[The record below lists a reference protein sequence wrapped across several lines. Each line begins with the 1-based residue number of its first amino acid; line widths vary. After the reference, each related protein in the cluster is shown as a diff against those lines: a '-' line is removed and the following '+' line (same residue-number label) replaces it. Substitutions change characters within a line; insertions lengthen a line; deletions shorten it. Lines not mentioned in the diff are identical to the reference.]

1 METKYNSIKD
11 KGVNSESQVIEKH
24 QNQVKEANEML
35 VIGVNVWSLSYT
47 EELYTT
53 EEIFFN
59 T

>member
-1 METKYNSIKD
+1 METKCNSIKD
-11 KGVNSESQVIEKH
+11 KRVNSESQVIEKH

-35 VIGVNVWSLSYT
+35 VIGVKVWFLSYT

-53 EEIFFN
+53 EEMFFK